1 MNEKELLEQLK
12 NDPAFIEEIRKAEGA
27 EEIAKLFMAKGIE
40 VTAAQIESLLQ
51 EDGEGELSEEDL
63 DNVAGGIT
71 EILVGIGV
79 LLFLAGLA
87 KGARCN
93 TKKKK

>member
-12 NDPAFIEEIRKAEGA
+12 NDPAFIEEIRNAEGA

-40 VTAAQIESLLQ
+40 VTAAQIESLFQ
-51 EDGEGELSEEDL
+51 EDGELSEDDL
-63 DNVAGGIT
+63 DNVAGGVVT
-71 EILVGIGV
+71 ELLIGVGIILFISGV
-79 LLFLAGLA
+79 L